1 MGGGGDNVG
10 IGHGILV
17 HAGSDEARDVRHIDH
32 EISADGIG
40 DLAELL
46 EIDDPCIGTGTGYDQ
61 FRMTFVCDPSDFFVI
76 DHAVIVYAIR
86 YNVKIC
92 TGKICRASVCQMSAV
107 CKVHAHHGISR
118 L

>member
-1 MGGGGDNVG
+1 MC
-10 IGHGILV
+10 
-17 HAGSDEARDVRHIDH
+17 HIHHQIRTDF
-32 EISADGIG
+32 IG

-92 TGKICRASVCQMSAV
+92 TGKICWASVCQMSAV